1 LPVIP
6 ATWEAEAGRL
16 RFGDS
21 LDKFSVSNKRTG
33 GTAQVVEHFPGK
45 LEALV
50 HPITLATL
58 EKDSIPCSRARRC
71 TPVTPALRRLRQE
84 DWSLRAA
91 T

>member
-33 GTAQVVEHFPGK
+33 GTAQVVD
-45 LEALV
+45 
-50 HPITLATL
+50 TCLASVSPSTT
-58 EKDSIPCSRARRC
+58 KKKKKRRKE
-71 TPVTPALRRLRQE
+71 R
-84 DWSLRAA
+84 
-91 T
+91 